1 MPTTTTIALSGQFH
15 KTLVG
20 GVDLSQYFDE
30 IRITYQRDM
39 IDITTFML
47 GGNPVTRSNIRG
59 AMVSDLSLNGPYDPA
74 AAKALEFYIASR
86 TGVQIKIY
94 AGSNALPAQG
104 DELLSGYFSILGFDW
119 PYQTYQKSTLKFDC
133 KIPDG
138 ATIPAVYYGAI

>member
-74 AAKALEFYIASR
+74 AAKALEFTSPRGRVCRSR
-86 TGVQIKIY
+86 YMQVATRCPRKGMSCCPGISPFWDSTGLTRPTRR
-94 AGSNALPAQG
+94 ARS
-104 DELLSGYFSILGFDW
+104 
-119 PYQTYQKSTLKFDC
+119 KFDC
-133 KIPDG
+133 KIPDR
-138 ATIPAVYYGAI
+138 AIIPAVYYGAI

>member
-20 GVDLSQYFDE
+20 GVDLSPYFDE
-30 IRITYQRDM
+30 IQLTYQRDM
-39 IDITTFML
+39 TDITVFAL
-47 GGNPVTRSNIRG
+47 GGGPITRSNIRG
-59 AMVSDLSLNGPYDPA
+59 AMVSDMSLNGPYDPA
-74 AAKALEFYIASR
+74 LAKAMEFYMASR

-104 DELLSGYFSILGFDW
+104 DELISGYFSIFGVDW
-119 PYQTYQKSTLKFDC
+119 PYRTFQKSTLKFNL

-138 ATIPAVYYGAI
+138 ATIPAVYWGAI